1 MSASG
6 YRNYTSGTLTSVGT
20 EVNVNSSSPYAS
32 GNIYAGILWATSSNM
47 NPLNNGSRGNA
58 RTVRCVQHLQ
68 AAFYQGE
75 N

>member
-6 YRNYTSGTLTSVGT
+6 YRNYTSGALTNVGT

-32 GNIYAGILWATSSNM
+32 GNIYAGILWATSSSM

-68 AAFYQGE
+68 EAAFSK
-75 N
+75 